1 MIKKT
6 FTFLTLTFL
15 AMATISSSC
24 NSAKS
29 TGNNETS
36 KWFNK
41 KEWLNGVTIKP
52 HSSIN
57 QEEFARQYKLDK
69 SYWDKALIFL
79 KTTDLENIKP
89 GSYVI
94 DEGNVFASVS
104 EMPAKEKADIKWEAH
119 KNFNDLQYIIK
130 GKAKMG
136 MHTSHEKDFK
146 VTTPYTTKSDT
157 ENYDFAGGSF
167 YDADASAF
175 FIFTPEDA
183 HRPGFKADDYSGP
196 VKKLIIKVRV
206 AK

>member
-1 MIKKT
+1 MIKQT
-6 FTFLTLTFL
+6 FTFLTITFL

-29 TGNNETS
+29 TGSNSTS

-41 KEWLNGVTIKP
+41 KEWLNGVKIKP
-52 HSSIN
+52 HNSIN
-57 QEEFARQYKLDK
+57 QEEFARQYSVDK
-69 SYWDKALIFL
+69 TWWDKALNFL

-94 DEGNVFASVS
+94 DSGNVFASIS
-104 EMPAKEKADIKWEAH
+104 EMPAKEMKDIKWEAH

-130 GKAKMG
+130 GKTKMG
-136 MHTSHEKDFK
+136 IHSSHEKGFK
-146 VTTPYTTKSDT
+146 VVVPYTTKSDT
-157 ENYDFAGGSF
+157 ENYDFDGGSF
-167 YDADASAF
+167 YDADASSF

-183 HRPGFKADDYSGP
+183 HRPGFKADDYSGV